1 MAYDITTSENEPV
14 TCDPLIESLAL
25 EEPELLSSEDS
36 KLKIGNSPCKIELP
50 EFPIDRPWL
59 PQRAVIII
67 DKLRKG
73 PVSEKELMTL
83 MELIA
88 SQAARHFQLERGKF
102 VALTF
107 SGRITEVSET
117 RIGLLKKIQ
126 GRQFA
131 EEIFVWKVGFDSFS
145 GRT

>member
-1 MAYDITTSENEPV
+1 MAYDITAYENDPG
-14 TCDPLIESLAL
+14 TCEPLIGSLTL
-25 EEPELLSSEDS
+25 EDPELLSWDDD
-36 KLKIGNSPCKIELP
+36 KLKIGNSHCKIELP

-88 SQAARHFQLERGKF
+88 SQTTTHFQLQCGKF

-107 SGRITEVSET
+107 SGRVAEVSDT

-126 GRQFA
+126 GRKFA